1 MQKVKINAAAKTINI
16 LLHFQCYFHVIASY
30 GKKGVICGMDN
41 CLTFNEKSVIT
52 IDPNDNKDMKEVK
65 TEITAM
71 MEKLYLM
78 KTSLKKSYES

>member
-1 MQKVKINAAAKTINI
+1 MEKF
-16 LLHFQCYFHVIASY
+16 LFSCYCVYAM
-30 GKKGVICGMDN
+30 KAVICGIDN

-52 IDPNDNKDMKEVK
+52 IYPNDNKDMKEVE

-78 KTSLKKSYES
+78 KTSLKKSNES